1 MDREVTLD
9 LDRGDI
15 RKAFWG
21 YNRSEVHQLL
31 RLMQDQLQNAKRRIV
46 ELEGQLS
53 QKELQP
59 AVMPSN
65 AQATPPTPQIAEVPV
80 KAVPV
85 QAPVDPTD
93 QVEVNLREIF
103 IMAQKTADDTR
114 AKAEREAA
122 VMLDEARHKAEEQ
135 TREFRAEASQL
146 KWDIERL
153 RLDKQKLVDEY
164 KVFLESRL
172 ASLSDAARAFM
183 GTSSNHSAQMHVHP
197 IVTPEEARALL
208 DDKRDAS

>member
-1 MDREVTLD
+1 MEREVTLD

-31 RLMQDQLQNAKRRIV
+31 RVMQDQLQNAKRRIV
-46 ELEGQLS
+46 ELEGQVAQQGS
-53 QKELQP
+53 NPIAVQP
-59 AVMPSN
+59 AP
-65 AQATPPTPQIAEVPV
+65 AFAAPTPEPV
-80 KAVPV
+80 AAAAV
-85 QAPVDPTD
+85 APASAAAAPSGSAD
-93 QVEVNLREIF
+93 QVEGSLREIF
-103 IMAQKTADDTR
+103 MIAQRAADETR
-114 AKAEREAA
+114 LKAERDAA
-122 VMLDEARHKAEEQ
+122 VLVDEARHKAEEQ
-135 TREFRAEASQL
+135 TREHRAEASQL

-164 KVFLESRL
+164 RAFLESRL
-172 ASLSDAARAFM
+172 STLTDSARAFVSA
-183 GTSSNHSAQMHVHP
+183 GTTPQFHVHP